1 MTNASRMRLA
11 VCIIWTAGA
20 CQGALFMATLFVSLG
35 VAVVFAISA
44 LNLASMLLAGGVV
57 EDMGDAG
64 GDANV

>member
-1 MTNASRMRLA
+1 
-11 VCIIWTAGA
+11 
-20 CQGALFMATLFVSLG
+20 MATLFVSLG

-44 LNLASMLLAGGVV
+44 LNLVSMLLAGGVV